1 MLLSFL
7 IIYEVLWD
15 VVDLKISRGCRQ
27 LKREN
32 TEVPAHMS
40 LARFA
45 RVVTLLLLLLLLY
58 RCCTARMLSKF
69 RQSVRW
75 DRPSLCSGWHAHILR
90 THTEAPFVAVTKR
103 RPSNA
108 AAVEHG
114 CHNVNSLRC
123 GTGTQQQQTTHVA
136 RMETRKPTSPLFLR
150 LLCFP
155 CSSYCARFL

>member
-58 RCCTARMLSKF
+58 RCCTARVLLKF
-69 RQSVRW
+69 
-75 DRPSLCSGWHAHILR
+75 
-90 THTEAPFVAVTKR
+90 K
-103 RPSNA
+103 
-108 AAVEHG
+108 
-114 CHNVNSLRC
+114 
-123 GTGTQQQQTTHVA
+123 
-136 RMETRKPTSPLFLR
+136 
-150 LLCFP
+150 
-155 CSSYCARFL
+155 